1 MNNEYSSDSIK
12 VLKGLEAVRKRP
24 GMYIGDT
31 DDGSGLHQMIYE
43 VLDNSIDEALAG
55 YCDKIQVILN
65 TDGTVTVID
74 NGRGIPVDL
83 HKTEKIP
90 AAQLIMTELHAG
102 GKFDQNSY
110 KVSGGLHGVGVS
122 VVNALSEYLILK
134 INRDGKIY
142 NLEFKNGLIT
152 KELNIIGDSEKIN
165 NSYFTGTEI
174 TFLPT
179 TSIFKNID
187 FNFKTIEKRLR
198 ELAFLNTGISID
210 LIDKRQ
216 SKEIFINFK
225 YNGGIKEYV
234 KFLNNGKNVIHNK
247 PISFSGEKNNI
258 SIECALQWTDS
269 YHENTICF
277 TNNIVQRDGGTHL
290 AGFRG
295 ALTRSIVNYINKNTK
310 GSNNITGDDSR
321 EGLTC
326 IISVKLPDPKFSSQT
341 KDKLVSSEVR
351 PVIESISLY
360 KIEQWIEENPSEIKK
375 VIDKI
380 VEASNAR
387 EAARKARE
395 LTRRK
400 TGLENTSLPG
410 KLADCQEKNPQF
422 SELFIVEGDSAGGS
436 AKQGRDRK
444 NQAILP
450 LRGKILNVERA
461 NEKQVLTSNE
471 IGALITAI
479 GAGVGNPTDDI
490 NQNRVDGKFDL
501 DKMRY
506 HKIIIMTDADVDGSH
521 IRTLLLTFFYRH
533 MKPIIDSG
541 RLYIAQPPLYRVKK
555 GNSTVYKKD
564 ENDLEDYLIQ
574 EGLKNTFLKNTQNTQ
589 IGGEQLRQIIY
600 LSKKTKNLVTPLTRR
615 IDNSN
620 IIEHAAIVRALDLRN
635 LKDKKISSEIAKYL
649 QQRLNLISNISEKN
663 WKVSNT
669 DDSLFIERTIRGFT
683 EKFIID
689 ENFIITPEA
698 KALNE
703 IRDDLMENFY
713 RLKEDGCGIIKNK
726 NDEYNIFGPLDLIN
740 KILEIGKTGI
750 QVNRY
755 KGLGEM
761 NPDQLWET
769 TLDKNERILLSV
781 KINEVD
787 EANKAFEDLMGGE
800 TDARKKFIAEN
811 SLKVANLDI

>member
-1 MNNEYSSDSIK
+1 MNKEYSSESIK

-55 YCDKIQVILN
+55 YCSNVEVVLN
-65 TDGTVTVID
+65 PEGTVTISD
-74 NGRGIPVDL
+74 DGRGIPVDL
-83 HKTEKIP
+83 HKTEKIS
-90 AAQLIMTELHAG
+90 AAELIMTELHAG

-122 VVNALSEYLILK
+122 VVNALSEMLILE
-134 INRDGKIY
+134 INRDGNIY
-142 NLEFKNGLIT
+142 NLEFTDGIVNK
-152 KELNIIGDSEKIN
+152 KLNVIGTSEKTKD
-165 NSYFTGTEI
+165 SYFTGTKI
-174 TFLPT
+174 TFLP
-179 TSIFKNID
+179 SKNIFKNIE
-187 FNFKTIEKRLR
+187 FNFKLIEKRLR
-198 ELAFLNTGISID
+198 ELAFLNTGISIN
-210 LIDKRQ
+210 LIDNRQ
-216 SKEIFINFK
+216 SEEVKINFK
-225 YNGGIKEYV
+225 YDGGIKEYV
-234 KFLNNGKNVIHNK
+234 KFINKGKNVINNE
-247 PISFSGEKNNI
+247 PISFKGEKNNI
-258 SIECALQWTDS
+258 SLECSLQWTDG

-277 TNNIVQRDGGTHL
+277 TNNINQRDGGTHL
-290 AGFRG
+290 AGLRG
-295 ALTRSIVNYINKNTK
+295 ALTRSIVNYINKSTK
-310 GSNNITGDDSR
+310 SSNNITGDDAR

-326 IISVKLPDPKFSSQT
+326 ILSVKLPDPKFSSQT

-351 PVIESISLY
+351 PVVESVSLSR
-360 KIEQWIEENPSEIKK
+360 IEQWIEENPSEIKR

-380 VEASNAR
+380 IEASNAR

-410 KLADCQEKNPQF
+410 KLADCQEKNPEL

-461 NEKQVLTSNE
+461 NNKQVLTSNE

-479 GAGVGNPTDDI
+479 GAGVGLPTDNKEQDKM
-490 NQNRVDGKFDL
+490 DGKFDL

-506 HKIIIMTDADVDGSH
+506 HKIVIMTDADVDGSH

-533 MKPIIDSG
+533 MQPMIHAG
-541 RLYIAQPPLYRVKK
+541 RLYIAQPPLYRVKR

-574 EGLKNTFLKNTQNTQ
+574 EGLKNTTLINIKNDQIAGEELK
-589 IGGEQLRQIIY
+589 EIIY
-600 LSKKTKNLVTPLTRR
+600 LSKKTKQLVMPLLRK
-615 IDNSN
+615 IDNSS
-620 IIEHAAIVRALDLRN
+620 IIEHAAIVKALDPRN
-635 LKDKKISSEIAKYL
+635 LKDKNIGNEIAKYL
-649 QQRLNLISNISEKN
+649 QERLNLISNISEKN
-663 WKVSNT
+663 WKVFYEK
-669 DDSLFIERTIRGFT
+669 DSLVIERKLRGFS
-683 EKFIID
+683 
-689 ENFIITPEA
+689 ENFIIDDNFIVTPEA
-698 KALNE
+698 KALND
-703 IRDDLMENFY
+703 IRNELMENFY
-713 RLKEDGCGIIKNK
+713 RIKKEGSGIIKHN
-726 NDEYNIFGPLDLIN
+726 NDEYKIYGPLDLID
-740 KILEIGKTGI
+740 KILEIGRTGI
-750 QVNRY
+750 QINRY

-769 TLDKNERILLSV
+769 TLDHNERILLSV
-781 KINEVD
+781 KINDVRD
-787 EANKAFEDLMGGE
+787 ANKAFEDLMGDE
-800 TDARKKFIAEN
+800 TDARKKFISDN